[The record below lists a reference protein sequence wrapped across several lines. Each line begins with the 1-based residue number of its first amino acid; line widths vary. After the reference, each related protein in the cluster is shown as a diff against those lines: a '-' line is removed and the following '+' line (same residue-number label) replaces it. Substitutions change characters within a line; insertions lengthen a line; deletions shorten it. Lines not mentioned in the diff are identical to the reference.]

1 MRKAEYIFK
10 NMLEEMPYQLI
21 GKEQIQPYILEAIKI
36 AQIDAYNQA
45 LEDAAENAE
54 LESYEFKEDWM
65 DEPFNMIQDDY
76 GNIRAISKQSILK
89 LKK

>member
-1 MRKAEYIFK
+1 MEKAEKYLK
-10 NMLEEMPYQLI
+10 EVNSLTTREELYKI
-21 GKEQIQPYILEAIKI
+21 GTQM
-36 AQIDAYNQA
+36 QIDAYNQA

>member
-1 MRKAEYIFK
+1 MEKAEKYLK
-10 NMLEEMPYQLI
+10 EVNSLTAREELYKI
-21 GKEQIQPYILEAIKI
+21 GTQM
-36 AQIDAYNQA
+36 QIDAYNQA